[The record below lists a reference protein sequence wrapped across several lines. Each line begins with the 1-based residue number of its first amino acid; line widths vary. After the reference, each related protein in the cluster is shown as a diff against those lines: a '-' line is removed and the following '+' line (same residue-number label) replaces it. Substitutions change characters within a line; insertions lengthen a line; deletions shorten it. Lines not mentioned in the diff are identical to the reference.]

1 MSAELIPQASEN
13 NPVDIQKGIASLKEY
28 AQSLSVIDEL
38 SFRAATG
45 ICRKVRDWCKMV
57 EHFRKESN
65 APDQARI
72 SARNDKAKELSK
84 PLLEIDALIGDKV
97 SKYHEHLEEVKRIE
111 AEKIAAY
118 SKLLD
123 EDVPYI
129 PPAEKSLRGDGMV
142 VYPKT
147 EKKFRVVDIS
157 KVPLK
162 YLQLNEEAVKAD
174 VKLGVNEIA
183 GLEIFEVTTTQ
194 MRSR

>member
-1 MSAELIPQASEN
+1 MSAELIAHPPEN
-13 NPVDIQKGIASLKEY
+13 SPVDIQKGIASLKEY
-28 AQSLSVIDEL
+28 AQNLSVLDEL
-38 SFRAATG
+38 SFKAATG

-72 SARNDKAKELSK
+72 NARNDKAKELSK
-84 PLLEIDALIGDKV
+84 PLVEIDALIGQKV
-97 SKYHEHLEEVKRIE
+97 AKYHEHLEEVKRIE
-111 AEKIAAY
+111 AEKIEAY

-123 EDVPYI
+123 EEVPYI

-142 VYPKT
+142 VYART
-147 EKKFRVVDIS
+147 EKKFKLVDLS

-162 YLQLNEEAVKAD
+162 YLQLNEEAVKTD
-174 VKLGVNEIA
+174 IKLGINEIA
-183 GLEIFEVTTTQ
+183 GLEIFQQTTTQ